1 MKGKDSSQ
9 IARELNKLS
18 EEVNSFSSFKTGTQC
33 RYKWHNLLN
42 YKRAKDSSTKSGG
55 DARSM
60 KSSNHSDQM
69 NGFRPINTKSHSL
82 SSGILATSPTHSVQV
97 S

>member
-42 YKRAKDSSTKSGG
+42 SKRAKDSSTKSGG

-82 SSGILATSPTHSVQV
+82 SSGILATSPAHSVQV

>member
-33 RYKWHNLLN
+33 RDKWHNLLN
-42 YKRAKDSSTKSGG
+42 SKKAKDSSTKSGG
-55 DARSM
+55 E
-60 KSSNHSDQM
+60 
-69 NGFRPINTKSHSL
+69 
-82 SSGILATSPTHSVQV
+82 V
-97 S
+97 

>member
-9 IARELNKLS
+9 KFNEITRELNRLT

-42 YKRAKDSSTKSGG
+42 SKRAKDS
-55 DARSM
+55 
-60 KSSNHSDQM
+60 
-69 NGFRPINTKSHSL
+69 
-82 SSGILATSPTHSVQV
+82 
-97 S
+97 